1 LARIIEEDV
10 RIALIFDMDGVLF
23 DSHPVHRI
31 AWRELLRGVGK
42 EVPEA
47 ELDFLLD
54 GASRNEILRHFLGA
68 LSSEKIALYAK
79 QKDAIFQR
87 EEDQVHTVAGLD
99 RFLDLVEA
107 AAIPMAV
114 ASSGSRV
121 RVERMLDGHGLR
133 GRFAVVLTSDDVGVG
148 KESPAIFL
156 RAAEELQAKPC
167 EVVVLED
174 AIGAVEAVKKVGM
187 KFIGIAVGTRGS
199 ELLKAGADLVLPNFT
214 ELKLSDLFELFQP
227 PSAAEQKV
235 ASPPSWT
242 HPPPFLVL

>member
-31 AWRELLRGVGK
+31 AWRELLRGAGK
-42 EVPEA
+42 EVSEA

-54 GASRNEILRHFLGA
+54 GASRDEILRHFLGA
-68 LSSEKIALYAK
+68 LSSEKIALYAR

-87 EEDQVHTVAGLD
+87 EEDRVQTVAGLEE
-99 RFLDLVEA
+99 FLDLVEA

-114 ASSGSRV
+114 ASSGSKV
-121 RVERMLDGHGLR
+121 RAERMLDKHGLR

-174 AIGAVEAVKKVGM
+174 AVRAVEVVKKVGM
-187 KFIGIAVGTRGS
+187 KCIGIAAGTRGS
-199 ELLKAGADLVLPNFT
+199 ALRKAGADLVLPDFT
-214 ELKLSDLFELFQP
+214 KLELPDVIELFRQ
-227 PSAAEQKV
+227 PSAGAREV
-235 ASPPSWT
+235 ASLPS
-242 HPPPFLVL
+242 

>member
-10 RIALIFDMDGVLF
+10 RIAFVFDMDGVLF

-31 AWRELLRGVGK
+31 AWRELLRGAGK
-42 EVPEA
+42 EVSEA

-54 GASRNEILRHFLGA
+54 GATRDEILRHFLGA
-68 LSSEKIALYAK
+68 LSSEKIALYSK

-87 EEDQVHTVAGLD
+87 EEDRVQTIAGLEE
-99 RFLDLVEA
+99 FLDLVEA

-114 ASSGSRV
+114 ASSGSKV
-121 RVERMLDGHGLR
+121 RAERMLDKHGLR

-156 RAAEELQAKPC
+156 RAAEQLHVRPC
-167 EVVVLED
+167 DVVVLED
-174 AIGAVEAVKKVGM
+174 GIRAVEVVKKAGM
-187 KFIGIAVGTRGS
+187 KCIGIAAGTRGS
-199 ELLKAGADLVLPNFT
+199 ELLKAGADLVLRDFT

-235 ASPPSWT
+235 ASLPS
-242 HPPPFLVL
+242 